1 MAKGSFLL
9 GVARDFAGIEQESST
24 VPQHERGRGW
34 DDRCFFGDEVVML
47 ENWFEEVQS
56 SNRFLAYLA
65 AAQQRKEILE
75 AAGQEC
81 PTVLVVDDEQTVANT
96 TIEILNMAGFCA
108 FVAYDGQT
116 ALELA
121 AKFHPDILLTDVVMP
136 EMNGVELALAVNKLL
151 PRTQILLI
159 SGQAG
164 TIDLLEKARS
174 EGHAFELIAKPV
186 HPLKLI
192 ERLKSLGRK

>member
-1 MAKGSFLL
+1 MLQIWPE
-9 GVARDFAGIEQESST
+9 GVQ
-24 VPQHERGRGW
+24 P
-34 DDRCFFGDEVVML
+34 
-47 ENWFEEVQS
+47 

-65 AAQQRKEILE
+65 AAQNRKEILE

-81 PTVLVVDDEQTVANT
+81 PTVLVVDDEETVANT

-136 EMNGVELALAVNKLL
+136 GMNGVELAVAISSLL
-151 PRTQILLI
+151 PQTQILLI

-164 TIDLLEKARS
+164 TIDLMEKARS
-174 EGHAFELIAKPV
+174 EGHAFELVAKPI

-192 ERLKSLGRK
+192 ERLKSLGKK

>member
-1 MAKGSFLL
+1 
-9 GVARDFAGIEQESST
+9 
-24 VPQHERGRGW
+24 
-34 DDRCFFGDEVVML
+34 ML
-47 ENWFEEVQS
+47 QIWHEEVQP

-65 AAQQRKEILE
+65 TAEERKAKLE
-75 AAGQEC
+75 SAGQEC
-81 PTVLVVDDEQTVANT
+81 RSVLVVDDEETLANT
-96 TIEILNMAGFCA
+96 TVEILNMAGFCA

-116 ALELA
+116 AVELA

-136 EMNGVELALAVNKLL
+136 GMNGVELAITISQLL
-151 PRTQILLI
+151 PQTQVLLI

-174 EGHAFELIAKPV
+174 EGHGFDLIAKPI

-192 ERLKSLGRK
+192 EQLKKLGKK

>member
-1 MAKGSFLL
+1 
-9 GVARDFAGIEQESST
+9 
-24 VPQHERGRGW
+24 
-34 DDRCFFGDEVVML
+34 ML
-47 ENWFEEVQS
+47 QIWPEEAQP

-65 AAQQRKEILE
+65 TAQEKKQKLE
-75 AAGQEC
+75 SAGQEC
-81 PTVLVVDDEQTVANT
+81 KSVLVVDDEETVANT
-96 TIEILNMAGFCA
+96 TIEILNMSGFCA

-136 EMNGVELALAVNKLL
+136 GMNGVELAIAINKLL
-151 PRTQILLI
+151 PQTQILLI

-164 TIDLLEKARS
+164 TLDLLEKART
-174 EGHAFELIAKPV
+174 EGHAFDLVAKPI

-192 ERLKSLGRK
+192 EQLKKLGKK